1 MKRYSGFSIQFL
13 WGKLDDIHLSA
24 KKTFSPLGIFPLI
37 IILGFAL
44 LLSGCRSPQISQE
57 EIQITVNVDDQNL
70 PLSIPAGSDVEEAL
84 NISEIEITESDRI
97 TPPLYTLL
105 AEGEEIEITRV
116 REEFES
122 KEEIIPFERQIV
134 RNESLPEG
142 ETRLIQLG
150 QNGLKE
156 ITYRSVYEDGVE
168 VSNALVK
175 TVTIHEAQPE
185 ITMVGV
191 QAIFAPIPAPGVI
204 AYLSGGNAW
213 LMEDSTANRRPLV
226 TTGDLD
232 GRIFELSP
240 NAGWLLYTRRSEKNP
255 AEEINTLWAVSTTGR
270 PKDPIKLGVSNVVHF
285 AGWRPNGGTRIYYST
300 VEPRAAAPGWQANND
315 LYQVSFSA
323 GWSTTPKEIIEANA
337 GGIYG
342 WWGVDFEWSPNGQ
355 TLAYARPDGIGTI
368 NIATGEFKLLLD
380 ITELSTHSDW
390 AWIPGIA
397 WGGDSSTLFTVTHA
411 PSQNLVSLEESPYF
425 DLSAIS
431 IANESNIQ
439 LSSQTGM
446 FAYPAS
452 SPLRPSGKER
462 MYQIAY
468 LQAIFPSQSES
479 SRYRVIVMDRD
490 GSNRRAIF
498 PPENAQGIRPQT
510 PVWAPEAITGQSGD
524 FLALIY
530 QGNLWLVDSGSG
542 QAHQITGDGLI
553 SRIDWKS
560 LSSE

>member
-1 MKRYSGFSIQFL
+1 MKRYSGFSIQSL
-13 WGKLDDIHLSA
+13 WGNMDNTRLSV
-24 KKTFSPLGIFPLI
+24 KKTFSLVSPFPLI
-37 IILGFAL
+37 IIFGIAL

-57 EIQITVNVDDQNL
+57 EIQITVNVDGENR
-70 PLSIPAGSDVEEAL
+70 PASVPAGSDVEEAL
-84 NISEIEITESDRI
+84 KIAEIGTAESDRI

-105 AEGEEIEITRV
+105 SEGEEIEITRV

-156 ITYRSVYEDGVE
+156 ITYRSVYENGVE
-168 VSNALVK
+168 VSNSLVK
-175 TVTIHEAQPE
+175 TITIHEAAPE

-240 NAGWLLYTRRSEKNP
+240 NAGWLLYTRKSEKDP
-255 AEEINTLWAVSTTGR
+255 AEEINTLWAVSTIGR

-323 GWSTTPKEIIEANA
+323 GWSTNPKEIIEANA

-342 WWGVDFEWSPNGQ
+342 WWGVNFEWSPNGQ
-355 TLAYARPDGIGTI
+355 TLAYARPDSIGTI
-368 NIATGEFKLLLD
+368 NISTGEFNPLLD

-390 AWIPGIA
+390 AWIPGMA
-397 WGGDSSTLFTVTHA
+397 WGGDSSTLYTVTHA
-411 PSQNLVSLEESPYF
+411 PAQNLVTPEESPYF
-425 DLSAIS
+425 DLSAVS
-431 IANESNIQ
+431 IANKSNIQ

-452 SPLRPSGKER
+452 SPLRPSGKENI
-462 MYQIAY
+462 YQIAY

-510 PVWAPEAITGQSGD
+510 PVWAPEAISGQEGD
-524 FLALIY
+524 FLALVY

-553 SRIDWKS
+553 NRIDWQS
-560 LSSE
+560 LSSK